1 MNKRPFRQA
10 PRIRTYRSSPVF
22 LILSIVGTWLV
33 LLGLVFAQ
41 PNPSANT
48 PKVPASADELFTY
61 LQSGAYRAFPHES
74 APHASVG
81 PHGQVQTYLNPV
93 LEASISAGNEAHPV
107 GAAAVKELYE
117 DGVVTGWAVYVK
129 TQAESDGGN
138 GFYWYEVFSA
148 TDPSA
153 VAVDGQGE
161 PGCTGCHSAGRDFTL
176 SSFPLQ

>member
-1 MNKRPFRQA
+1 MNKRPFHQA

-22 LILSIVGTWLV
+22 LVFIVGTWLL

-48 PKVPASADELFTY
+48 SKVPASSEELFTY
-61 LQSGAYRAFPHES
+61 LQLGAYKAFSHES

-81 PHGQVQTYLNPV
+81 PHGQVRTYINPV
-93 LEASISAGNEAHPV
+93 LEASLSAENEAHPV

-138 GFYWYEVFSA
+138 GFYWYEITNAS
-148 TDPSA
+148 DPSTVIA
-153 VAVDGQGE
+153 DGQGE
-161 PGCTGCHSAGRDFTL
+161 PVCTGCHAAGRDFTL